1 MAGSRCGRN
10 RQPPSLARLVKLLDS
25 PAVIAGVPGC
35 TRQSSRAVISS
46 LADSQR
52 SVPQRFGAGLLR
64 LGRAM
69 PQGRP
74 SHGRLPWSSP
84 RRIAS
89 PRINEHRKAQ
99 RGFAAGHEKTRPFLE
114 RTITGTPLLA
124 RNRTIDAPSSAL
136 QAEFASP
143 SATGRPRRPTRGV
156 DSPVAFLE
164 GIGRQSPDIAAGP
177 ATI

>member
-10 RQPPSLARLVKLLDS
+10 RQPPSLARLVKRLDS

-69 PQGRP
+69 LRGRP
-74 SHGRLPWSSP
+74 SPGRLPRSSP
-84 RRIAS
+84 GRIAS

-99 RGFAAGHEKTRPFLE
+99 RGFAAGHEKTRPFLK

-124 RNRTIDAPSSAL
+124 RNRTIDAPSSGFRRNSL
-136 QAEFASP
+136 
-143 SATGRPRRPTRGV
+143 PRRPLGGREDRHAESIVLLRFLRG
-156 DSPVAFLE
+156 
-164 GIGRQSPDIAAGP
+164 
-177 ATI
+177 